1 MGPLPILLDI
11 AFARGTCTHVHVG
24 QLIYITYIYTCT
36 CLHASK
42 VASCIWVWPE
52 VEGAGRREERPRVLV
67 HEWMWKFI
75 CLKLLHQTTRISY
88 PQSYQYAYIH
98 IHIDR
103 HVTESLTRL
112 ACVYLDTKY
121 YDINLYNKLERTT
134 TLCVQWKITRNFLPF
149 PFLYFAY
156 NKQLQ

>member
-11 AFARGTCTHVHVG
+11 AFTRGTCTHVHIG
-24 QLIYITYIYTCT
+24 QLLCVTYMQVK
-36 CLHASK
+36 LHH
-42 VASCIWVWPE
+42 VYQLGLRPR
-52 VEGAGRREERPRVLV
+52 GAGRREERPRVLGKERPCVLV

-98 IHIDR
+98 VHVHVHVDR

-112 ACVYLDTKY
+112 VCVYLDTKY
-121 YDINLYNKLERTT
+121 YDICTIN
-134 TLCVQWKITRNFLPF
+134 
-149 PFLYFAY
+149 
-156 NKQLQ
+156 